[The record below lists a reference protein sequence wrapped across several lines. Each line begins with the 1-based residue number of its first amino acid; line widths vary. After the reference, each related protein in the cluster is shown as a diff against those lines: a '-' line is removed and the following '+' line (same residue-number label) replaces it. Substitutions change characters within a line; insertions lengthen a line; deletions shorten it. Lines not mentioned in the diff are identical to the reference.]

1 MKLWGRCLVVGIA
14 GYLLGVVAAGQ
25 TVDEYAYFSDRLTK
39 ITEVLHLTNQQRS
52 QVRPVIEQE
61 TALLGEIYNN
71 PVVSQED
78 RLKRYW
84 AIINESESK
93 IKPMLTAGQQT
104 DLANFQKQQ
113 KERYEQLMQ
122 QAKKK
127 D

>member
-1 MKLWGRCLVVGIA
+1 MKLWRQCLVVGIA
-14 GYLLGVVAAGQ
+14 GYFLGFVAAAQ

-39 ITEVLHLTNQQRS
+39 IAEVLHLTNQQRN
-52 QVRPVIEQE
+52 QVKPIIEQE

-93 IKPMLTAGQQT
+93 IKPMLTASQQT